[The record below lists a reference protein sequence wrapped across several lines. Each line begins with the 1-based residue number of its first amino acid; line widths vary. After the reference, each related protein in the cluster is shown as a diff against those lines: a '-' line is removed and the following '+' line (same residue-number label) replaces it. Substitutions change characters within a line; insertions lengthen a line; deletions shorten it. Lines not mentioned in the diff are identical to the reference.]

1 MKEQAKR
8 TRCPLEGIVYR
19 WILHEFFL
27 SSSNR
32 KRPRMSLSFMY
43 NNRLDVVERIDTTYA
58 TDVRSRHLLYDSS
71 VLGAKGQVGQ
81 ERRCGCATFWC
92 RNSAVSLLFYVPDVS
107 PGYNHACYTTT
118 YWSISMVTSALS
130 LLLRGHPLRLDRRF
144 CGSLCF
150 R

>member
-58 TDVRSRHLLYDSS
+58 TPDRLGSLLYCNPCTWWE
-71 VLGAKGQVGQ
+71 GQGGTVWMS
-81 ERRCGCATFWC
+81 ATFWC